1 MTNDFQ
7 YVSFNL
13 THVYIATLVYMIWIF
28 FFFFWPKFQRMRL
41 ASVKKK
47 NPSETKVLLVLC
59 DVMKV

>member
-28 FFFFWPKFQRMRL
+28 FFL
-41 ASVKKK
+41 AKISKNEISFRKK
-47 NPSETKVLLVLC
+47 NQKPLRRKC
-59 DVMKV
+59 CWFFVMS

>member
-13 THVYIATLVYMIWIF
+13 THVYISTLVYMIWIYNIF
-28 FFFFWPKFQRMRL
+28 L
-41 ASVKKK
+41 AKVSKNEISFRKK

>member
-28 FFFFWPKFQRMRL
+28 YFFL
-41 ASVKKK
+41 AKISK
-47 NPSETKVLLVLC
+47 NEISFR
-59 DVMKV
+59 

>member
-28 FFFFWPKFQRMRL
+28 FFLAKISKNEISFRKKTQKPLRRKCCWFF
-41 ASVKKK
+41 
-47 NPSETKVLLVLC
+47 
-59 DVMKV
+59 VMS

>member
-13 THVYIATLVYMIWIF
+13 SHVYIATLVYMIWIF
-28 FFFFWPKFQRMRL
+28 FFLVKISKNEISFR
-41 ASVKKK
+41 KKK
-47 NPSETKVLLVLC
+47 PSETKVLLVLC

>member
-28 FFFFWPKFQRMRL
+28 FFFL
-41 ASVKKK
+41 AKISK
-47 NPSETKVLLVLC
+47 NEISFR
-59 DVMKV
+59 